1 MKYFY
6 RSRQTGA
13 YHRAIGPASIAVL
26 AFLISGIVRGIAA
39 AASRR
44 KKGRDR

>member
-13 YHRAIGPASIAVL
+13 YHRAIGPASVAVL
-26 AFLISGIVRGIAA
+26 AYLISGIVRGITA
-39 AASRR
+39 AASR
-44 KKGRDR
+44 KGKGRDR